1 MTTCNSCGGNLKPLA
16 KFCSQCGTKVG
27 DTANAVGTGSAV
39 SAARRL
45 QVSASARTAIGST
58 LFVLPSRFVGELTR
72 LLDQH
77 VASPLGM
84 VADAD
89 PAQLQIKA
97 RQAFK
102 RHHATGS
109 LKYVCLLGNWSEV
122 APFRVADPIQERHS
136 EIFCLTDALYGCTE
150 EYDEDDIFTAIP
162 SVPVGRI
169 PVLDAD
175 VVAAALLEAPRQLDP
190 AQAFA
195 FGVSAKCWSLPTQAI
210 IRLFT
215 DTTSKATLV
224 VEPQNSALT
233 APGVLSSP
241 GWDSDDLQ
249 RAVSQDSLDAGAVV
263 LFNVHGSG
271 EVTGWYGQARTMGP
285 CEPMIMTPDTIG
297 QFNSAVMISEACH
310 GGAMGYD
317 EPSIVERFFTN
328 GGKAFVGS
336 SGRAYGITNHDWDG
350 DEKLCAADLI
360 ALHFLKALRQGKTM
374 GEALTLAKLETHTND
389 PRLAPTAKKSA
400 LSFNLYG
407 APWHSLKKAAA
418 ATVMPESEN
427 RGSMLDRIRSRRS
440 GDVEDPSDSMADL
453 RQRYR
458 SKLPENYRRFMLERN
473 DALRRISGF
482 QDLNVVEALLADWDV
497 SLEDC
502 DLESIDMGDDFGF
515 VLIGESNKHSGP
527 KQLFQMVMDSAG
539 AVKKILT
546 SKGRP

>member
-1 MTTCNSCGGNLKPLA
+1 
-16 KFCSQCGTKVG
+16 
-27 DTANAVGTGSAV
+27 
-39 SAARRL
+39 
-45 QVSASARTAIGST
+45 
-58 LFVLPSRFVGELTR
+58 VLPSHFVGELTR

-77 VASPLGM
+77 VASPLAM

-122 APFRVADPIQERHS
+122 APFRVADPIQDRHS
-136 EIFCLTDALYGCTE
+136 ETFCPTDSLYGCTE
-150 EYDEDDIFTAIP
+150 EYDDDDIFTSIP

-169 PVLDAD
+169 PVLDPA

-190 AQAFA
+190 VQAFA

-210 IRLFT
+210 VRLFT

-224 VEPQNSALT
+224 FEPHNRALT

-241 GWDSDDLQ
+241 GWASEDLQ

-263 LFNVHGSG
+263 LFNVHGGG
-271 EVTGWYGQARTMGP
+271 EETGWYGQARTMGP

-297 QFNSAVMISEACH
+297 QFNSAVMITEACY

-336 SGRAYGITNHDWDG
+336 SVTAYGTTNNHWVS
-350 DEKLCAADLI
+350 DESLGGADLI
-360 ALHFLKALRQGKTM
+360 ALHFLKALRQGATM
-374 GEALTLAKLETHTND
+374 GEALTLAKLETQTND
-389 PRLAPTAKKSA
+389 PMWAAVAQKTA

-418 ATVMPESEN
+418 ASVMPEREE

-440 GDVEDPSDSMADL
+440 GDSEDPSDSLVDL
-453 RQRYR
+453 RQSYR

-482 QDLNVVEALLADWDV
+482 QDLNAVEALLADWDV

-502 DLESIDMGDDFGF
+502 DLESIDIGDDFGF
-515 VLIGESNKHSGP
+515 VLIGESNKHAGP
-527 KQLFQMVMDSAG
+527 KQLFQLVLDSAG

-546 SKGRP
+546 SKG